1 MNMTAKTL
9 GDPLKRKRKMWP
21 SPLKRAM
28 VEKATIE
35 RGNVIIVE
43 NLAIAR
49 MIVGRK
55 VAERRTKS
63 QIG

>member
-1 MNMTAKTL
+1 
-9 GDPLKRKRKMWP
+9 
-21 SPLKRAM
+21 M
-28 VEKATIE
+28 VEKAIIE

-43 NLAIAR
+43 NPAITR

-55 VAERRTKS
+55 VAERQIKS

>member
-1 MNMTAKTL
+1 
-9 GDPLKRKRKMWP
+9 
-21 SPLKRAM
+21 M